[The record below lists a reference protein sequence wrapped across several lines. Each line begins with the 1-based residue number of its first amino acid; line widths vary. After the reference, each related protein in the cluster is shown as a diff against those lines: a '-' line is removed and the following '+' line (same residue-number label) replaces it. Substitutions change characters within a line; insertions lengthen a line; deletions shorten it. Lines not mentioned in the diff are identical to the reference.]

1 MFIAQHDVNYVKAT
15 LRIHFFFA
23 ESSFLSTY
31 YYHGDILFTIQAAHV
46 LHYGNIH
53 LNPLKPIYHDNFT
66 WSRLNVVYPFAPFIC
81 AYKILCDFYAFSCTN
96 DLNREF
102 AIFFVAFVSTS
113 SISSSLC
120 LNQHWL
126 LCKIGWKKTSPRI
139 EWIKICYNVS
149 ASHKRIGS
157 HQLTMFLL
165 LKTNRFYDCTRRFWS
180 FFFLLLLLAAS
191 SSYHIHLKPLFHVST
206 RKRQTSEKKKCN
218 AADHF
223 RLCYHVHLQ
232 LSF

>member
-180 FFFLLLLLAAS
+180 FFS
-191 SSYHIHLKPLFHVST
+191 SSSSSCSFIKLPHPSKAIISCFYEET
-206 RKRQTSEKKKCN
+206 TNEWKKKCN